1 MQRFR
6 DLHFVTGKGGV
17 GKSTVA
23 AALAL
28 DLVARN
34 LRTLV
39 IELGQPAGL
48 CRVLGTTPPG
58 PGVIVRVGHEPRLA
72 IATFDGAAAL
82 GEYLIRRMHL
92 GRIGQRMMAH
102 PLYRGFAAAAPGVRE
117 LLVVG
122 KIRDE
127 LVLQKDGAR
136 PKWDAIVVDAGASGH
151 AIEHLRMP
159 AAAAGAFRSGLVH
172 REAQVNA
179 DLLRDATRCAVH
191 VVATPE
197 ELPLREAAQVVS
209 LLRGHGLPVGALLV
223 NQCRPTAPAGV
234 DDVIGRLAE
243 GAREGGVSEP
253 VREARG
259 ALRDV
264 ANRARTW
271 ERIQARGLAT
281 LEAEVGLRATRL
293 PRLWI
298 ADGFGQAAA
307 LAAAVGEA
315 AR

>member
-1 MQRFR
+1 MSPR

-28 DLVARN
+28 DLAARGRRV
-34 LRTLV
+34 LAL
-39 IELGQPAGL
+39 ELGAPAGL
-48 CRVLGTTPPG
+48 CRVLQTTPPG
-58 PGVIVRVGHEPRLA
+58 PGVIVPVAAEPRLA
-72 IATFDGAAAL
+72 LAAFDGAAAL
-82 GEYLIRRMHL
+82 GEYLVRRMHL
-92 GRIGQRMMAH
+92 GRIGERLMAH

-127 LVLQKDGAR
+127 LVLQRDGAR

-159 AAAAGAFRSGLVH
+159 SAAATAFRSGLVH
-172 REAQVNA
+172 REAAVNA
-179 DLLRDATRCAVH
+179 ALLRDGARCAVH

-197 ELPLREAAQVVS
+197 ELPLREAAQVIG

-223 NQCRPTAPAGV
+223 NQCRPEAPAGV
-234 DDVIGRLAE
+234 DDVIAILAP
-243 GAREGGVSEP
+243 AST
-253 VREARG
+253 
-259 ALRDV
+259 LRAV
-264 ANRARTW
+264 ATRARAW

-293 PRLWI
+293 PRLWL
-298 ADGFGQAAA
+298 ADGLAQATA
-307 LAAAVGEA
+307 LAGAVGEA